1 MCSSDLEGI
10 ETAAELQL
18 AREVGCDYAQGYH
31 IGKPVRAEAF
41 GVLVASWSLSPSR
54 T

>member
-1 MCSSDLEGI
+1 MNTSAPRLTLDEFL
-10 ETAAELQL
+10 
-18 AREVGCDYAQGYH
+18 RKHGCDYAQGYH